1 MASIDMTVLGKF
13 LETASSGYV
22 QMEYA
27 PVTNRWRLWCR
38 HCDATFTIIDAA
50 TLADDYNK
58 LGLLPSVIMT
68 FAKAH
73 RHSPEERAV
82 IAAKLDVAKQE
93 AQEKL
98 QGLLKD
104 MNFKNPAAVVKELSS
119 TTCNECGE
127 TCPCSQHG
135 FGFAKYTRTNI
146 MKQGRRF
153 RQ

>member
-1 MASIDMTVLGKF
+1 MASV
-13 LETASSGYV
+13 
-22 QMEYA
+22 
-27 PVTNRWRLWCR
+27 CR

-82 IAAKLDVAKQE
+82 IAAKLEVAKQE